1 MIEAF
6 TRLSQTATWA
16 WTTSALTVSATC
28 WLVALA
34 TSLPRSVEGY
44 AALAVPALMAA
55 LAFSLGAV
63 LGDDAV
69 PITRP
74 LPLALLFVAVWAL
87 VPGTILARALVG
99 L

>member
-16 WTTSALTVSATC
+16 WTTSALTVSAAC